1 MWEGGD
7 GVDMEENR
15 VKMLLQVI
23 RVEFLLNIC

>member
-7 GVDMEENR
+7 CVDMEENW

>member
-7 GVDMEENR
+7 GVDMGENR

>member
-7 GVDMEENR
+7 GVDMEENW

>member
-7 GVDMEENR
+7 GVDMEDNR

>member
-7 GVDMEENR
+7 SVDMEDNR

>member
-7 GVDMEENR
+7 CVDMEENR